1 MSESQERMGR
11 RAIGSDA
18 QVAHALG
25 ACGYNRAGARAA
37 LGPARR
43 FHLGVVQGM
52 KSEILGAL
60 LEFLRSRT
68 GKWDVVKDAI
78 RSKDRAVRLIAV
90 ILALT
95 PPVIAMLAA
104 YLAVAR

>member
-1 MSESQERMGR
+1 M
-11 RAIGSDA
+11 
-18 QVAHALG
+18 HT
-25 ACGYNRAGARAA
+25 
-37 LGPARR
+37 
-43 FHLGVVQGM
+43 GVVTGM

-60 LEFLRSRT
+60 LELLRGRI

-90 ILALT
+90 ILALA
-95 PPVIAMLAA
+95 PPVIVTLVGL

>member
-1 MSESQERMGR
+1 MPVPVR
-11 RAIGSDA
+11 RW
-18 QVAHALG
+18 VLP
-25 ACGYNRAGARAA
+25 AG
-37 LGPARR
+37 

-60 LEFLRSRT
+60 LELLRSRT